1 MLRKISVDL
10 SLYNDVLV
18 QAGMKV
24 LMYINMSSSL
34 GHVSLFQTY
43 SVLFIWEQKTT
54 ALDIVY
60 EPPTVTLTSKRN
72 YVRVMD
78 ETHRW
83 EKVHR

>member
-1 MLRKISVDL
+1 MALFQVIHSLIKPEREREMLRKISVDL

-43 SVLFIWEQKTT
+43 SVLFI
-54 ALDIVY
+54 
-60 EPPTVTLTSKRN
+60 
-72 YVRVMD
+72 
-78 ETHRW
+78 
-83 EKVHR
+83 